1 MELTEKKERTGYAD
15 LIRFAA
21 AMFVLFDHCAGYA
34 APPESLAENIDR
46 FYIFAGDATLFFM
59 LSGTLL
65 LPMREPTANFL
76 SYRFLKVGVPFILW
90 SLFYLALNI
99 RNTGAELLPSLKQMF
114 FTPTFPEGWF
124 FYALCGLYLI
134 IPFISTIV
142 ENSSKRRLQ
151 YYIAVWFA
159 AMLLPYAKYFGIS
172 GFSPTDNFLGSFF
185 NYSGYLVLGYYLG
198 RYPLYLEPRRIFF
211 PAVIFLSAILLLPKI
226 LISRIEIYG
235 FRTIGEEIGAVTAS
249 WSILVYT
256 LIQYAGERLP
266 GLCRNFAV
274 KSIAKGAFIIYLC
287 QNFVIKEIVLPL
299 LQRYCGEVSVSAVCL
314 LSLLM
319 CVSFVLLVEKTVPEI
334 WKVLL
339 TKVRNFNWGG

>member
-1 MELTEKKERTGYAD
+1 MELTEKKERNGYAD

-21 AMFVLFDHCAGYA
+21 AMLVLFDHCAGYA

-99 RNTGAELLPSLKQMF
+99 RNTGAELLPSLKQML

-172 GFSPTDNFLGSFF
+172 GFSPTDNFLGEFY
-185 NYSGYLVLGYYLG
+185 NYSGYMVLGYYLS
-198 RYPLYLEPRRIFF
+198 RYPLFRERRIFF
-211 PAVIFLSAILLLPKI
+211 VAAIFFLSATMLLPRVC
-226 LISRIEIYG
+226 LGRIELYG
-235 FRTIGEEIGAVTAS
+235 IRTMNEELGVLTAS

-256 LIQYAGERLP
+256 FLQYTGDRLP

-274 KSIAKGAFIIYLC
+274 RSVANVAFYIFLC
-287 QNFVIKEIVLPL
+287 QNLVIREIVLPL
-299 LQRYCGEVSVSAVCL
+299 RDCEGLSDTATFITGAL
-314 LSLLM
+314 LSISFALIMERIMPRHWKALLK
-319 CVSFVLLVEKTVPEI
+319 E
-334 WKVLL
+334 
-339 TKVRNFNWGG
+339 VRERNWGG